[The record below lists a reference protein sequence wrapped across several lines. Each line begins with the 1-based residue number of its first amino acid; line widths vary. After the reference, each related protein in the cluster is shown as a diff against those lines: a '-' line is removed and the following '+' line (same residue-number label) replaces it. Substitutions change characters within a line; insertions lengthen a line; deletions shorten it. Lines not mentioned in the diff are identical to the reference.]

1 MAVITRVTAVNVIL
15 ILAGSRD
22 AIVAGST
29 GTGYLRVI
37 NCIYWCP
44 GIRVMA
50 VFADF
55 GG

>member
-1 MAVITRVTAVNVIL
+1 MAIITVVAAVNVIL
-15 ILAGSRD
+15 VLAGSRD

>member
-15 ILAGSRD
+15 ILTRGRD
-22 AIVAGST
+22 AIVAGSA